1 MRGAAVGGLL
11 LEHRPALVADEQV
24 VHVIRVLFLLRQ
36 DPLEQHTGGRVG
48 RKRAYQ
54 TFPPTR
60 PG

>member
-1 MRGAAVGGLL
+1 
-11 LEHRPALVADEQV
+11 
-24 VHVIRVLFLLRQ
+24 VHVIRVLYLLRQ